1 MARRSVFFFVVLFSL
16 IFSVGEDVCIY
27 AQGVMPG
34 GSQRVLPGAAQR
46 VSPGASQRTVQGG
59 SQRILQEKVN
69 KLGQAMFFI
78 NRLYLDTTNLDA
90 ITDKALEAMMKE
102 LDPHSSYI
110 SAKDMKAMNE
120 PLEGNFDGIGVE
132 FALINDTLA
141 INSTIPGG
149 PSEKVGI
156 RAGDK
161 IVTVD
166 DEVIAGTG
174 LTIERVHGYLRGP
187 KGTKVKVSVVRR
199 GVPEELEFLITRD
212 KIPLNSVDSYYLLDG
227 DIVYLR
233 LTRFAATSYKEML
246 LALKELGVL
255 PKGIILDFRG
265 NPGGYL
271 VAAIQIA
278 NEFLQKG
285 ELIVYTEGRTVQ
297 RMEEYANGAGVLK
310 DVPVAV
316 LIDENS
322 ASASEIVS
330 GAIQDWDR
338 GVVIGRRSFGKG
350 LVQQQLP
357 LQDGSA
363 LRLTVSRYHTPSG
376 RVIQSPYEQGKKDEY
391 YKQLIERFN
400 RGESFSRDSIQLPD
414 SLKFKTL
421 KKGRDVYGG
430 GGIMPDIFIAQ
441 DTSFYTPF
449 YGEIL
454 RKGLLTDYMNEFS
467 DRHRNEI
474 LRKYKSPE
482 NFVAKYEVPDSEIA
496 AFLDYCA
503 AKGVKP
509 AEGDMA
515 VSGPEIRK
523 YFKGLILRSVY
534 SFNDFIK
541 FINRDDPV
549 ILRAVEELTR

>member
-1 MARRSVFFFVVLFSL
+1 MTRRSGFFFVLVAVFLFLS
-16 IFSVGEDVCIY
+16 
-27 AQGVMPG
+27 G
-34 GSQRVLPGAAQR
+34 GAYSQKNL
-46 VSPGASQRTVQGG
+46 SD
-59 SQRILQEKVN
+59 KVN
-69 KLGQAMFFI
+69 KMGQAMFFI
-78 NRLYLDTTNLDA
+78 NRLYLDTANMDA
-90 ITDKALEAMMKE
+90 LTDKALEAMMKE

-132 FALINDTLA
+132 FALINDTLT

-161 IVTVD
+161 IVKVD
-166 DEVIAGTG
+166 DELIAGTG

-199 GVPEELEFLITRD
+199 DTPGELEFVITRD
-212 KIPLNSVDSYYLLDG
+212 KIPLNSLDSYYLIDG

-246 LALKELGVL
+246 SALKELDVY

-297 RMEEYANGAGVLK
+297 RMEEYANGAGLLK

-391 YKQLIERFN
+391 YKQLVERFN
-400 RGESFSRDSIQLPD
+400 RGESFNRDSIQFPD
-414 SLKFKTL
+414 SLKFRTL
-421 KKGRDVYGG
+421 KEGRTVYGG
-430 GGIMPDIFIAQ
+430 GGIMPDIFIPQ
-441 DTSFYTPF
+441 DTSYYTPF
-449 YGEIL
+449 YGEVL
-454 RKGLLTDYMNEFS
+454 RKGLLTDYMNEYS
-467 DRHRNEI
+467 DKHRNEI
-474 LRKYKSPE
+474 LRKYKTPDS
-482 NFVAKYEVPDSEIA
+482 FVAKYVVPDSEIQ

-503 AKGVKP
+503 SKGVVP
-509 AEGDMA
+509 AEGDMD
-515 VSGPEIRK
+515 VSGAEIRR
-523 YFKGLILRSVY
+523 YFKGLIIRSVY

-541 FINRDDPV
+541 FINEDDPV
-549 ILRAVEELTR
+549 ILRAVEELAR

>member
-1 MARRSVFFFVVLFSL
+1 MRKCTRVVVCIIAFFFLAAGSVVRSDAQNINSGGAQKSL
-16 IFSVGEDVCIY
+16 G
-27 AQGVMPG
+27 
-34 GSQRVLPGAAQR
+34 
-46 VSPGASQRTVQGG
+46 
-59 SQRILQEKVN
+59 EKVN
-69 KLGQAMFFI
+69 KLGQTMFFI
-78 NRLYLDTTNLDA
+78 NRLYLDTVNMDNL
-90 ITDKALEAMMKE
+90 TDKALVAIMKE

-132 FALINDTLA
+132 FALINDTLT

-161 IVTVD
+161 IIKVD

-199 GVPEELEFLITRD
+199 DVPGELEFLITRD
-212 KIPLNSVDSYYLLDG
+212 KIPLNSLDSYYMLDG
-227 DIVYLR
+227 DIAYLR
-233 LTRFAATSYKEML
+233 LTRFAATSFKEML
-246 LALKELGVL
+246 LALKELNAF

-278 NEFLQKG
+278 NEFLGKG

-297 RMEEYANGAGVLK
+297 RMDEYANGNGLLK
-310 DVPVAV
+310 DIPVAV

-322 ASASEIVS
+322 ASASEIVA

-338 GVVIGRRSFGKG
+338 GVIIGRRSFGKG

-363 LRLTVSRYHTPSG
+363 LRLTVARYHTPSG

-391 YKQLIERFN
+391 YMQAIERFN
-400 RGESFSRDSIQLPD
+400 RGESFSRDSIHFPD

-421 KKGRDVYGG
+421 KLGRTVYGG
-430 GGIMPDIFIAQ
+430 GGIMPDIFIPQ
-441 DTSFYTPF
+441 DTSYYTPF

-454 RKGLLTDYMNEFS
+454 RKGLLTDYMNEYS
-467 DRHRNEI
+467 DNHRNEI
-474 LRKYKSPE
+474 LRKYKTFE
-482 NFVAKYEVPDSEIA
+482 NFVSKYNVPDSEIT
-496 AFLDYCA
+496 AFLEYCA
-503 AKGVKP
+503 SKGVVP
-509 AEGDMA
+509 AEGDMEI
-515 VSGPEIRK
+515 SGAEIRR
-523 YFKGLILRSVY
+523 YFKGLIIRSVF
-534 SFNDFIK
+534 SFNNFIE
-541 FINRDDPV
+541 FINSDDPV
-549 ILRAVEELTR
+549 ILRAAEELKKRG

>member
-1 MARRSVFFFVVLFSL
+1 MKRYHVQYFLASVMLFLSL
-16 IFSVGEDVCIY
+16 SFSVS
-27 AQGVMPG
+27 AQN
-34 GSQRVLPGAAQR
+34 AAVPR
-46 VSPGASQRTVQGG
+46 QGN
-59 SQRILQEKVN
+59 KVGLNTN
-69 KLGQAMFFI
+69 KIGQALFFI
-78 NRLYLDTTNLDA
+78 NRLYLDTANIDKLTDNALTA
-90 ITDKALEAMMKE
+90 IMKE

-132 FALINDTLA
+132 FALINDTLTF
-141 INSTIPGG
+141 NSTIPGG
-149 PSEKVGI
+149 PAEKVGL

-161 IVTVD
+161 VVKVN

-187 KGTKVKVSVVRR
+187 KGTKVKVSVARR
-199 GVPEELEFLITRD
+199 DVPGLLDFVITRD
-212 KIPLNSVDSYYLLDG
+212 KIPLNSLDSYYVMDG

-233 LTRFAATSYKEML
+233 LTRFAATSYKEMMT
-246 LALKELGVL
+246 ALKELGVY
-255 PKGIILDFRG
+255 PKGIILDLRG

-278 NEFLQKG
+278 NEFLHKG

-297 RMEEYANGAGVLK
+297 RMEEYANGAGVLQ

-338 GVVIGRRSFGKG
+338 GTVLGRRSFGKG

-391 YKQLIERFN
+391 YKQLIERYN
-400 RGESFSRDSIQLPD
+400 RGESFNKDSIQLPD
-414 SLKFKTL
+414 SLKFRTL
-421 KKGRDVYGG
+421 RQGRTVYGG

-449 YGEIL
+449 YGEIA

-467 DRHRNEI
+467 DKHRQQF
-474 LRKYKSPE
+474 LRKYRTADD
-482 NFVAKYEVPDSEIA
+482 FIAKYEVPDSEIA
-496 AFLDYCA
+496 AFLEYCA
-503 AKGVKP
+503 SKGVVP

-515 VSGPEIRK
+515 VSGPEIRR
-523 YFKGLILRSVY
+523 YFKGLVIRSVY
-534 SFNDFIK
+534 SFNKFIE
-541 FINRDDPV
+541 FINRNDEV
-549 ILRAVEELTR
+549 IRRAVEEIL

>member
-1 MARRSVFFFVVLFSL
+1 MRRFSGFILAAALFLLCVAGHLTLS
-16 IFSVGEDVCIY
+16 
-27 AQGVMPG
+27 AQSISSSNG
-34 GSQRVLPGAAQR
+34 QRQ
-46 VSPGASQRTVQGG
+46 
-59 SQRILQEKVN
+59 LQEKVN
-69 KLGQAMFFI
+69 KLGQALFFI
-78 NRLYLDTTNLDA
+78 NRMYIDTVNLDNLTDNALVA
-90 ITDKALEAMMKE
+90 IMKE

-132 FALINDTLA
+132 FALINDTLT

-161 IVTVD
+161 IIKVD

-187 KGTKVKVSVVRR
+187 KGTKVKVEVKRR
-199 GVPEELEFLITRD
+199 DVAQPLEFLITRD
-212 KIPLNSVDSYYLLDG
+212 QIPLNSLDSYYVLPG

-246 LALKELGVL
+246 LALKELDIM
-255 PKGIILDFRG
+255 PKGIVLDFRG

-278 NEFLQKG
+278 NEFLGKG
-285 ELIVYTEGRTVQ
+285 ELIVFTEGRTVQ
-297 RMEEYANGAGVLK
+297 RMEEYANGIGLLR
-310 DVPVAV
+310 DIPVAV

-322 ASASEIVS
+322 ASASEIVA

-338 GVVIGRRSFGKG
+338 GVIIGRRSFGKG
-350 LVQQQLP
+350 LVQQQIP

-391 YKQLIERFN
+391 YQQLVERYN
-400 RGESFSRDSIQLPD
+400 RGESFSRDSIHFPD

-421 KKGRDVYGG
+421 KKGRTVYGG

-441 DTSFYTPF
+441 DTSYYTPF

-454 RKGLLTDYMNEFS
+454 RKGLLTDYMNEYS
-467 DRHRNEI
+467 DSHRDEI
-474 LRKYKSPE
+474 LRKYRTFEK
-482 NFVAKYEVPDSEIA
+482 FVDAYEVPDSEIA
-496 AFLDYCA
+496 AFLSYCA
-503 AKGVKP
+503 SKGTVP
-509 AEGDMA
+509 AEGDMDI
-515 VSGPEIRK
+515 SGAEIRR
-523 YFKGLILRSVY
+523 YFKGLIIRSVF
-534 SFNDFIK
+534 SFNNFIE
-541 FINRDDPV
+541 FINTNDPE
-549 ILRAVEELTR
+549 ILRAVEELKKRE